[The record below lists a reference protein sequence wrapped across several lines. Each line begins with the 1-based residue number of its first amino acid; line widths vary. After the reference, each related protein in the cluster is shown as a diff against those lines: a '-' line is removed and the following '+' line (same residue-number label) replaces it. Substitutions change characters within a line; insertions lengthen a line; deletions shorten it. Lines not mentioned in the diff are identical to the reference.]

1 MPMTYTIKLIKE
13 SVIKQEG
20 NFAGKNIAVIIGYTI
35 VCLAVTAIVELIRR
49 LKFKRKTEKEA
60 KIG

>member
-20 NFAGKNIAVIIGYTI
+20 NFAGRNIKVIIGYTV
-35 VCLAVTAIVELIRR
+35 VCLAVTAIVEWIRR
-49 LKFKRKTEKEA
+49 LKIK
-60 KIG
+60 